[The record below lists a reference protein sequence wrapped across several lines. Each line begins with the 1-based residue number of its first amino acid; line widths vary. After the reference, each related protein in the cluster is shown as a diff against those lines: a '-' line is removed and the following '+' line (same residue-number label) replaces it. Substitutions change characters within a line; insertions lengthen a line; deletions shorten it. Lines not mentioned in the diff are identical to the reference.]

1 MDTPAT
7 PATPI
12 GERIEELLGTLDKTP
27 SWLASTVGVPRS
39 TVHRILKGQRQPTA
53 QTLAEFAMA
62 LGMQLEHLVVG
73 TDAAAR
79 VSEAANLVSRDLH
92 EQVVSKMIEFESQL
106 VNAQDRT
113 RRAEDEAARE
123 RECRIAAQKDLGE
136 REREL
141 RTVRREKDA
150 AQRDIQRH
158 LQEVKIYKDHLA
170 RATAEIARL
179 RTEVS
184 ELGAAIDDSHKTGR
198 IAMIL
203 AGAAATASVMS
214 FLRTTDED

>member
-92 EQVVSKMIEFESQL
+92 EQVVSKMIEFESQPTNDL
-106 VNAQDRT
+106 T
-113 RRAEDEAARE
+113 RRPDS
-123 RECRIAAQKDLGE
+123 L
-136 REREL
+136 EL
-141 RTVRREKDA
+141 EIGRTG
-150 AQRDIQRH
+150 RH
-158 LQEVKIYKDHLA
+158 LGHWVVTTSAGPRSGNRVSIRLA
-170 RATAEIARL
+170 FGLAPVIGIRTEAERL
-179 RTEVS
+179 RE
-184 ELGAAIDDSHKTGR
+184 E
-198 IAMIL
+198 
-203 AGAAATASVMS
+203 
-214 FLRTTDED
+214 